1 MGYGLITKPEAP
13 KPEDVAALVC
23 AGFRVWDRDKD
34 DWKKILANVFGK
46 SFSALKTSTN
56 VPLQVCGLKAGT
68 LDEMF
73 MPHHN
78 ECVNEDFIF
87 IKVCPEKKYV
97 MAVSPVVTEPDE
109 EIIRLEDVTHEW
121 MYEIYKPRMAKRD
134 SLTHAMP
141 LDGILSMVEH
151 LDATAGKEGGEEKA

>member
-1 MGYGLITKPEAP
+1 MGYGLTTKPEAP
-13 KPEDVAALVC
+13 KPEDAAALVC
-23 AGFRVWDRDKD
+23 AGFRVWNKDED

-46 SFSALKTSTN
+46 SFSALKTSTD

-78 ECVNEDFIF
+78 ECINEDFIF

-97 MAVSPVVTEPDE
+97 MAVSPVVTEPNE

-121 MYEIYKPRMAKRD
+121 MYEIYRPRMAKRD

-151 LDATAGKEGGEEKA
+151 LDAIAGKEGGEEKA